1 MTMIRK
7 ATFVL
12 VAVLGIA
19 SPALAQSWDPDVG
32 TGNLVAI
39 NNGAAAA
46 QHSVAPKS
54 GRGAFAM
61 VPRGGDMAG
70 SGYEELLKTH

>member
-1 MTMIRK
+1 MIGK
-7 ATFVL
+7 ATLAL

-19 SPALAQSWDPDVG
+19 SPVLALSWDPDVG

-39 NNGAAAA
+39 NNGAAA

-54 GRGAFAM
+54 GRSAFAM